1 MQHIL
6 YEVNN
11 RIGFIT
17 LNRPEKHNAL
27 NSQMVEALKVTLN
40 EAIKD
45 DSCKVIILKANGKSF
60 CAGADLDYLQQL
72 QKNSFNENVADSHS
86 LKDLFLLIHH
96 SPKVIIAQIE
106 GHALAGGCGLA
117 SVCDY
122 SFSIPEAKFG
132 YTEVKI
138 GFIPALVMVFLVRKI
153 GEGKAR
159 ELLLSGEIITA
170 NDAVNLGLISQVI
183 EADKLASHCLD
194 FAAQLVQTASA
205 QSMAKVK
212 EMLVEIQNLT
222 LAEGLEYA
230 AKQNAIARGSADC
243 KKGIS
248 SFLNKTEISW

>member
-1 MQHIL
+1 MQQIL
-6 YEVNN
+6 YEVQN

-17 LNRPEKHNAL
+17 LNRPEKRNAL
-27 NSQMVEALKVTLN
+27 NSQLVEALKATIN
-40 EAIKD
+40 SAIED
-45 DSCKVIILKANGKSF
+45 ELCKVIILKANGKAF

-72 QKNSFNENVADSHS
+72 QKNSFDENVADSQS
-86 LKDLFLLIHH
+86 LKDLFLLIHQ

-122 SFSIPEAKFG
+122 SFTIPEAKFG

-159 ELLLSGEIITA
+159 EILLNGEILTA
-170 NDAVNLGLISQVI
+170 DEAVHLGLIGKVI
-183 EADKLASHCLD
+183 EADKIEAHCLG
-194 FAAQLVQTASA
+194 FATQLAETASA

-212 EMLVEIQNLT
+212 EILVEIQNLT
-222 LAEGLEYA
+222 LAEGLDYA
-230 AKQNAIARGSADC
+230 AKQNALSRESADC

-248 SFLNKTEISW
+248 SFLNKTDISW

>member
-1 MQHIL
+1 MQQIL
-6 YEVNN
+6 YEVQN

-17 LNRPEKHNAL
+17 LNRPEKRNAL
-27 NSQMVEALKVTLN
+27 NSQLVEALKA
-40 EAIKD
+40 AIHNAIND
-45 DSCKVIILKANGKSF
+45 ELCKVIILKANGKAF

-72 QKNSFNENVADSHS
+72 QQNSFDDNVADSQS
-86 LKDLFLLIHH
+86 LKDLFLLIHQ

-122 SFSIPEAKFG
+122 SFTIPQAKFG

-159 ELLLSGEIITA
+159 EILLNGEILTA
-170 NDAVNLGLISQVI
+170 AEAVNLGLISKVI
-183 EADKLASHCLD
+183 EADKIEAHCSA
-194 FAAQLVQTASA
+194 FAGWLVETASG

-222 LAEGLEYA
+222 LEQGLDYA
-230 AKQNAIARGSADC
+230 AKQNAIARESADC

-248 SFLNKTEISW
+248 SFLNKTDITW